1 MNEFAKRYAKAWS
14 SRDPESVAAFYLP
27 DGSLTVNAGR
37 PAVGRAAI
45 AEVARGFMTAFPDME
60 VTMDRLICESRGTV
74 FHWTLTGTNTG
85 PGGSGK
91 RVRISGYELWRLDP
105 QGLIANSEGHFDSAE
120 YERQLRDGID
130 GLRPRI

>member
-37 PAVGRAAI
+37 PAVGHAAI